1 MKKIIILIMLMLTLT
16 GCNTNYKRAKLT
28 DIRKYLFGG
37 KKMTEELIKMI
48 VEAEAQAEEIKTQAL
63 AQASEIMAQAEADVL
78 TIERDA
84 LLVSKKYRET
94 EQKNALAEAE
104 KEYAVSLEKNR
115 MQAKEYCAKV
125 LKSAEGEIGN
135 IVGRIIGGD
144 R

>member
-1 MKKIIILIMLMLTLT
+1 
-16 GCNTNYKRAKLT
+16 
-28 DIRKYLFGG
+28 
-37 KKMTEELIKMI
+37 MTEELIKMI
-48 VEAEAQAEEIKTQAL
+48 VEAEEQAEEIKTQAL

-104 KEYAVSLEKNR
+104 KEYAASLEKNR